1 MILAT
6 AEQVAEMI
14 GTTGFNNGLWHR
26 VEWFR
31 QTGGVS
37 EPIRYYPCSRKG
49 EIITGPHL
57 EMTRDGVLVRLDKAG
72 FPAGLDR
79 PRAFL

>member
-6 AEQVAEMI
+6 AEQVSDMI

-31 QTGGVS
+31 QTGGVL
-37 EPIRYYPCSRKG
+37 EPVRYYPCLVTG
-49 EIITGPHL
+49 EIIPGAHIEL
-57 EMTRDGVLVRLDKAG
+57 TREGVLVRFEKAG
-72 FPAGLDR
+72 P
-79 PRAFL
+79 